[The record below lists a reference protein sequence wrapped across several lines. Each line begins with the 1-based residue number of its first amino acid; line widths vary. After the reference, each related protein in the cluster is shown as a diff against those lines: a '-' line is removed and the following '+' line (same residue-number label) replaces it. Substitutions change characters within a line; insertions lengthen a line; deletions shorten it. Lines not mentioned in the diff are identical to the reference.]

1 MLLKELTLIQSN
13 YSADT
18 RTFLDLIDTLDRLGI
33 GSEFSLDDIVE
44 DSEAEEQFAE
54 NVLND
59 LININLLDKVK
70 SFKCRCNQLFEE
82 NDFVDNNE
90 CDSCFAEVD
99 TKQYQWKYVTSY
111 EKGSLIVKEKKKI
124 ITREEGLIYENGM
137 NLWNSDLDIGSILIE
152 QNNLG
157 DETIRSMYQNL
168 TEFGIAVL
176 RISNLEVSE
185 AVFKD
190 IATNLGPLEIVQND
204 YEGEIKEIKPNLNG
218 PQGSGN
224 VLGDLGYH
232 VDGTQSEEIPPLLI
246 FQFENVSK
254 GGGNSF
260 FLDLGR
266 VLSDIVVAHGSSEII
281 SLANKFAG
289 TFNKKNMT
297 YEGPILKYYDKPK
310 EHSGFRIRLDE
321 VLELNEVSKSSFEM
335 IRNYIQTKKYDF
347 NFKPR
352 EGDIVVFDNR
362 RLVHARDGIIGKWQR
377 SHNRGWIKELSGTA
391 KKEINLGIRSTST
404 LLSLINQQN
413 DED

>member
-1 MLLKELTLIQSN
+1 
-13 YSADT
+13 
-18 RTFLDLIDTLDRLGI
+18 
-33 GSEFSLDDIVE
+33 
-44 DSEAEEQFAE
+44 
-54 NVLND
+54 
-59 LININLLDKVK
+59 
-70 SFKCRCNQLFEE
+70 
-82 NDFVDNNE
+82 
-90 CDSCFAEVD
+90 
-99 TKQYQWKYVTSY
+99 
-111 EKGSLIVKEKKKI
+111 
-124 ITREEGLIYENGM
+124 
-137 NLWNSDLDIGSILIE
+137 
-152 QNNLG
+152 
-157 DETIRSMYQNL
+157 
-168 TEFGIAVL
+168 
-176 RISNLEVSE
+176 
-185 AVFKD
+185 
-190 IATNLGPLEIVQND
+190 
-204 YEGEIKEIKPNLNG
+204 
-218 PQGSGN
+218 
-224 VLGDLGYH
+224 
-232 VDGTQSEEIPPLLI
+232 
-246 FQFENVSK
+246 
-254 GGGNSF
+254 
-260 FLDLGR
+260 
-266 VLSDIVVAHGSSEII
+266 LSDIVVAHGSSEII